1 MWSQMIAS
9 LGNIR
14 SIFAEN
20 KDIENGLK
28 EFTLKLVSATTD
40 RIGWEIETNEDYLT
54 GQLRALIISAAGGA
68 GHGALVFTLD
78 SVIVSAK

>member
-1 MWSQMIAS
+1 MIAS

-28 EFTLKLVSATTD
+28 EFALKLVSAVTE
-40 RIGWEIETNEDYLT
+40 RIGWEIKTNEDYLT

-68 GHGALVFTLD
+68 GHGALVFTFD
-78 SVIVSAK
+78 SVILFAR